1 MKPAR
6 KFHLHDGQSGAALV
20 VKIVKNPTENRIDK
34 IEENGNVV
42 IRLQSYLSLAESN
55 KYIIDLLS
63 SATGIPK
70 DQFEIVIGDK
80 SDRKIIS
87 IIGESP
93 EFVINKLIRYL

>member
-1 MKPAR
+1 MNTAR

-20 VKIVKNPTENRIDK
+20 VKIIKNPTENRIDK

-42 IRLQSYLSLAESN
+42 IRLQSNLSLAECN
-55 KYIIDLLS
+55 KSIIDLLS
-63 SATGIPK
+63 TATGIHK
-70 DQFEIVIGDK
+70 DQFEIVVDDK

-93 EFVINKLIRYL
+93 EFVINKLIRDL